1 MSKLKK
7 GTFVAL
13 DKDFK
18 NICVGDLVRDADGY
32 IYSVDAYGRAV
43 KKADKTTHALSDLG
57 KTELYVPEEAGDA
70 EPTSKAEAAPK
81 KENPAEGSKRITL
94 AEASDQQLAD
104 ELRRRGYKLTASKTV
119 TTKL

>member
-18 NICVGDLVRDADGY
+18 NICVGDLIRDANGNVY
-32 IYSVDAYGRAV
+32 TIDAYGRAV
-43 KKADKTTHALSDLG
+43 KKDDKTRHTLSDLR
-57 KTELYVPEEAGDA
+57 KTELYVPEGTGDA
-70 EPTSKAEAAPK
+70 ESTAETETAPK
-81 KENPAEGSKRITL
+81 EDTPSEGSAGVTL

-104 ELRRRGYKLTASKTV
+104 ELRRRGYRLTARKTV

>member
-18 NICVGDLVRDADGY
+18 NICVGDLVRDADGN

-43 KKADKTTHALSDLG
+43 KKADKTRHALSDLG
-57 KTELYVPEEAGDA
+57 KTELYIPEGAGTA
-70 EPTSKAEAAPK
+70 ESTSEAEAAPK
-81 KENPAEGSKRITL
+81 EDIPAERDAGITL

-104 ELRRRGYKLTASKTV
+104 ELRRRGYRLTARKTV

>member
-1 MSKLKK
+1 MSKLKQ

-13 DKDFK
+13 DKDYK
-18 NICVGDLVRDADGY
+18 NICVGDLVRDADGF
-32 IYSVDAYGRAV
+32 IYTVDAYGRTIS
-43 KKADKTTHALSDLG
+43 KADKTVHSLSDLREP
-57 KTELYVPEEAGDA
+57 ELYIPEGAGDA
-70 EPTSKAEAAPK
+70 EPASKAEAAPK
-81 KENPAEGSKRITL
+81 EDTPAEGSKGVTL

>member
-13 DKDFK
+13 DKNFK
-18 NICVGDLVRDADGY
+18 NICVGDHVRDAEGF
-32 IYSVDAYGRAV
+32 IYTVNAYGRAV
-43 KKADKTTHALSDLG
+43 KKANKTRHALSDLREP
-57 KTELYVPEEAGDA
+57 ELYIPEGAKSA
-70 EPTSKAEAAPK
+70 KSTPKPEAAPK
-81 KENPAEGSKRITL
+81 KETPTEGDASVKL

-104 ELRRRGYKLTASKTV
+104 ELRRRGYKLTAKKTV

>member
-18 NICVGDLVRDADGY
+18 NICVGDLIRDADGY

-43 KKADKTTHALSDLG
+43 KKADKTTHALSDLE
-57 KTELYVPEEAGDA
+57 KTELYVPEGAGNA

-81 KENPAEGSKRITL
+81 EKTPAEGSKVITL
-94 AEASDQQLAD
+94 AGASDQQLAD
-104 ELRRRGYKLTASKTV
+104 ELRRRGYKLTAKKTV